1 MDGDRRRNT
10 LRFGSLKFYRRARHE
25 RRVVPDM
32 SDDPLVPAAPPLH
45 ISDDRRPGF
54 AFMTWRDA
62 LVDAFEG
69 VDRAYERRQQMVQAA
84 YDAGVSFRAIGEAV
98 GRSAGSVHKII
109 GAQGGKS
116 ADEILDSP
124 ILRPGDMP

>member
-1 MDGDRRRNT
+1 
-10 LRFGSLKFYRRARHE
+10 
-25 RRVVPDM
+25 M

-45 ISDDRRPGF
+45 IPDSRREGF
-54 AFMTWRDA
+54 AFLTWRDA

-124 ILRPGDMP
+124 VFPARDTNEPKDGER

>member
-1 MDGDRRRNT
+1 
-10 LRFGSLKFYRRARHE
+10 
-25 RRVVPDM
+25 M

-45 ISDDRRPGF
+45 IPDDRRPGF

-69 VDRAYERRQQMVQAA
+69 VDRAYERRQQIVQAG